1 MRKINK
7 QFIVKSLIFISGV
20 YTWYKMATKT
30 RERDFFNDQDL
41 LLKEKN
47 ARELIND
54 VMKQTEL

>member
-7 QFIVKSLIFISGV
+7 QFIVKSLVFVSGV
-20 YTWYKMATKT
+20 FTWYKMATKK

-54 VMKQTEL
+54 VMKRTEL